1 MDDLFAANATITT
14 LTTERD
20 NYKTNSDEYDRIH
33 TKLSGKVSDSELD
46 TLLNSSPQ
54 CSHTDYDTIKTE
66 RDQLKTDKENHN
78 CDCDSK
84 VKAKESEIITKIITD
99 LGLATERERENVLE
113 AIITEIKTKITPPAD
128 NSKELSEKQSKITE
142 LESQIK
148 TLKSPKSLKDL
159 AISSEIKSEVIKISQ
174 GLGLTSQ
181 ACAKLE
187 KATSYQELSTLQ
199 KEAFQEKLTSEAN
212 DKKSAERLNY
222 GLGALCIG
230 SLLILAYMIIKTTSL
245 PTMGE
250 KKLKK

>member
-1 MDDLFAANATITT
+1 N
-14 LTTERD
+14 
-20 NYKTNSDEYDRIH
+20 
-33 TKLSGKVSDSELD
+33 
-46 TLLNSSPQ
+46 
-54 CSHTDYDTIKTE
+54 
-66 RDQLKTDKENHN
+66 QLKTDTENHN

-113 AIITEIKTKITPPAD
+113 AVITEIKTKITPPTD

-148 TLKSPKSLKDL
+148 TLQNPKSLKDL
-159 AISSEIKSEVIKISQ
+159 SISSEIKSEIIKVSQ
-174 GLGLTSQ
+174 ELGLTKQS
-181 ACAKLE
+181 CAKLE

-212 DKKSAERLNY
+212 DKKSAQQLNY
-222 GLGALCIG
+222 GLGALCLG

-245 PTMGE
+245 PIAGKKEE
-250 KKLKK
+250 KK